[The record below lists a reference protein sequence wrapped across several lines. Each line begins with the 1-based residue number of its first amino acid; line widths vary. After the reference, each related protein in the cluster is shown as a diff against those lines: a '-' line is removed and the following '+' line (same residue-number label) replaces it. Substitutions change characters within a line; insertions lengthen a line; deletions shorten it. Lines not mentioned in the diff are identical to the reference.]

1 MKIYIGHS
9 NQMNYKE
16 ELYMPIINST
26 LYKEHEI
33 IFPYLNNNDFDTKKV
48 IAESDLFIADV
59 SKPSLGLGIEIGR
72 AESIGKK
79 ILCIYNKKEKC
90 SSSIKY
96 INADIIEYSDK
107 EDLINKIKEYIDRN
121 SNE

>member
-33 IFPYLNNNDFDTKKV
+33 IFPHLNNNDFDTKKV

-90 SSSIKY
+90 PGSIKY
-96 INADIIEYSDK
+96 IDADITQYSDK

-121 SNE
+121 FNE

>member
-16 ELYMPIINST
+16 ELYMPIINSS

-33 IFPYLNNNDFDTKKV
+33 IFPHLDNNDFDTQKV
-48 IAESDLFIADV
+48 ILESDLFIADV

-72 AESIGKK
+72 AEANGKK
-79 ILCIYNKKEKC
+79 ILCIYNNKEKC

-96 INADIIEYSDK
+96 INADILEYTDK

-121 SNE
+121 LNG